1 MIRQA
6 RGMGMRSLA
15 ALMGAACLG
24 LAAAGAWADGGAA
37 ADYTEGFEYQAIV
50 PPGPLAGEGDGIE
63 VAELFWYG
71 CPHCY
76 RFEPLLEAWLERKP
90 GDVRFVRVAVPLNPH
105 WEPHA
110 RAWYSARLLGVAERT
125 HRALFDAIHAERQ
138 RLADREALA
147 GFYARHGADRDAFL
161 RAFDSFAVH
170 AKVRRAAALAR
181 AWGVHSVPTMVVNGR
196 YRVTGRMAGGLK
208 EMLAVV
214 DHLIGLERARLARE
228 RNDAA
233 GKTAAAA
240 QGGDR
245 GAGGRAP

>member
-1 MIRQA
+1 
-6 RGMGMRSLA
+6 MRAFVGL
-15 ALMGAACLG
+15 LGAACLA
-24 LAAAGAWADGGAA
+24 LAGAGANGAVGAGTARGGA
-37 ADYTEGFEYQAIV
+37 DYAEGFEYQAIV

-76 RFEPLLEAWLERKP
+76 RFEPLVEAWLARRPE
-90 GDVRFVRVAVPLNPH
+90 DVRFVRVAVPLNPH

-110 RAWYSARLLGVAERT
+110 RAWYAARLLGVAERT
-125 HRALFDAIHAERQ
+125 HKALFDAIHAERQ
-138 RLADREALA
+138 RLATREALA
-147 GFYARHGADRDAFL
+147 GFYARHGVDRDAFL

-196 YRVTGRMAGGLK
+196 YRVTSRMAGGLK

-214 DHLIGLERARLARE
+214 DHLIGLERARLARA

-240 QGGDR
+240 QGAAR
-245 GAGGRAP
+245 SAGGRAP